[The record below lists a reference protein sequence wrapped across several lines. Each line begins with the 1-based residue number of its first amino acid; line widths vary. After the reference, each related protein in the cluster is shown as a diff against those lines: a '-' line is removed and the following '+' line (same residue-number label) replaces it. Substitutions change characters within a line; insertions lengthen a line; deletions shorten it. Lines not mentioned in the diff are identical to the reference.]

1 MSDKNGGEDR
11 EKGIHNAVERAEKV
25 IVVPLSDGVKTHIK
39 ELIEVRKTPDHTKIV
54 AALSVLE
61 NGH

>member
-1 MSDKNGGEDR
+1 MFNENGGQDSEP
-11 EKGIHNAVERAEKV
+11 GIHNAIERAEKV
-25 IVVPLSDGVKTHIK
+25 VVVPLSDRIKAHIK
-39 ELIEVRKTPDHTKIV
+39 EFIEVRKTPDHTKIV